1 MRKKKRIKQEFSY
14 RLNVP
19 EGKQGERGLNVNEP
33 RILISIFHK
42 KNTKKRMQYHF
53 DIMSNKPLWSSGTK
67 KNQFWVNCIPF
78 VFLSKLF
85 RYNYVWIVKSN
96 SKLHTLPMWAFTWS
110 VIKVTLF
117 DTVKLS
123 FPLTQAI
130 NKNSHTRTHWS
141 IMKRFGVGSGEFPCM
156 SEGYMEDCCEL
167 GRNNFFQKF

>member
-1 MRKKKRIKQEFSY
+1 
-14 RLNVP
+14 
-19 EGKQGERGLNVNEP
+19 
-33 RILISIFHK
+33 
-42 KNTKKRMQYHF
+42 MQYHV
-53 DIMSNKPLWSSGTK
+53 DIMSNKPLWLSGTK
-67 KNQFWVNCIPF
+67 KNLFWVNCIPF

-85 RYNYVWIVKSN
+85 RYNYVWVVKSN

-141 IMKRFGVGSGEFPCM
+141 IMKRFGVGNFPACLRVTWKIVVNWVGTIFFKN
-156 SEGYMEDCCEL
+156 SRFNNATPCWVKRL
-167 GRNNFFQKF
+167 NPKVVILRPFLSHTHRRNLFPRR

>member
-1 MRKKKRIKQEFSY
+1 MRKKKESNRNFLTDWMYQKGSKEKGAWTSMNREFWF
-14 RLNVP
+14 RFFN
-19 EGKQGERGLNVNEP
+19 R
-33 RILISIFHK
+33 

-85 RYNYVWIVKSN
+85 RYNYVWVVKSN